1 MSRLIFFLVIA
12 GLVYLNYTSPKIED
26 HKAFL
31 LSQLQQEY
39 PITPDQQEKI
49 WKDVDYSNF
58 LVCSFM
64 KTRLDS
70 KMITSGYLKKV
81 KLINP
86 TWIEET
92 KAALQRQQS
101 SY

>member
-1 MSRLIFFLVIA
+1 M
-12 GLVYLNYTSPKIED
+12 
-26 HKAFL
+26 
-31 LSQLQQEY
+31 
-39 PITPDQQEKI
+39 QEKI

-81 KLINP
+81 KIINP
-86 TWIEET
+86 KWVEET
-92 KAALQRQQS
+92 KAALQRQQN